1 MEKWETLINK
11 LKLFIK
17 KMQEQGLPLFFVKDP
32 VSKLPSV
39 SLTMLVISFTLSV
52 LSLLNKFAK
61 IVDGVDVDNTLELL
75 IICASLYFGRSL
87 SKKMESKEE
96 EK

>member
-1 MEKWETLINK
+1 MLEK
-11 LKLFIK
+11 LKAKLK
-17 KMQEQGLPLFFVKDP
+17 ELQEQGFPIIFLRDP
-32 VSKLPSV
+32 TTKLPSV
-39 SLTMLVISFTLSV
+39 SLTLLIISFTLCM

-61 IVDGVDVDNTLELL
+61 VVDGVDIENTLELL

-87 SKKMESKEE
+87 SKKI

>member
-1 MEKWETLINK
+1 MLEKIKAK
-11 LKLFIK
+11 LKEL
-17 KMQEQGLPLFFVKDP
+17 QDQGLPIVFLRDP
-32 VSKLPSV
+32 VTKVPSE
-39 SLTMLVISFTLSV
+39 SLTLLIISFTLCL

-61 IVDGVDVDNTLELL
+61 VVDGVDIENTLELL

-87 SKKMESKEE
+87 SKKI